1 MYIYIYTY
9 INQISQRSTKG
20 WLQEMGSNEEQP
32 LRRFAVWLGGSVR
45 SALSA
50 VVPVKA
56 FRRRHKS
63 LEDDENREKPGGF
76 SVSSPKTCKTCG

>member
-1 MYIYIYTY
+1 
-9 INQISQRSTKG
+9 
-20 WLQEMGSNEEQP
+20 MGANEEQP

-63 LEDDENREKPGGF
+63 LEDDETRDKPRGF
-76 SVSSPKTCKTCG
+76 SVTSPKTSKKCGFFEGKFCHKCQKPGDF